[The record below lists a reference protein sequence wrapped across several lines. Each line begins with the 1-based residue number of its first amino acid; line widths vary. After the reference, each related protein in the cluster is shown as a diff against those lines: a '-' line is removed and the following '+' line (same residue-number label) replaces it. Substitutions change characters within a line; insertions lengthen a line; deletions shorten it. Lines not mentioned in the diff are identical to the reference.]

1 MNDSAAFHPLDPLT
15 TAEVAAT
22 TAAVRAAERY
32 ASLPGRIRF
41 ISIEL
46 REPEKD
52 TVLAWSRDG
61 GALPAREALTV
72 LLAQGDGSTHE
83 VVTSL
88 ESGEVTSWTRLE
100 GVQPL
105 AAIGEL
111 TQAEELVLQALKL
124 MPPRT
129 DGSLFYLPRILFA
142 ACLVE
147 SHRGDHSVAEGYCVR
162 GIKVAEKSRATLAA
176 DRFPRSQT

>member
-1 MNDSAAFHPLDPLT
+1 MASESRISEHAVNDSAAFHPLDPLT

-111 TQAEELVLQALKL
+111 TQAEELVRRDPRFQAALAK
-124 MPPRT
+124 
-129 DGSLFYLPRILFA
+129 
-142 ACLVE
+142 
-147 SHRGDHSVAEGYCVR
+147 R
-162 GIKVAEKSRATLAA
+162 GIT
-176 DRFPRSQT
+176 DFDG